1 MKTIDEIKKWL
12 KENLDEERFSHSL
25 GVAKCAKEL
34 AEKYKLDA
42 EKAYLAGLVHDCA
55 KCFEDEFLLD
65 ILENEM
71 NCDMEEL
78 LNPKTYHSPAGAFFA
93 RETFGIEDEEILEA
107 IFCHT
112 VGKENMS
119 KFEKI
124 IFLADKIEPNTR
136 DVSWRDKILDIL
148 EQQNGLDKALLECY
162 KYTIKSLVDRNLKIC
177 LTTIKIYNELLDKLS
192 A

>member
-107 IFCHT
+107 IAHLDLTDDDTDSLITYFDNDAILSLLIGFLLYAIADEPICFDSKGSSISFIFC
-112 VGKENMS
+112 KMRISFEN
-119 KFEKI
+119 
-124 IFLADKIEPNTR
+124 LY
-136 DVSWRDKILDIL
+136 
-148 EQQNGLDKALLECY
+148 ALCA
-162 KYTIKSLVDRNLKIC
+162 I
-177 LTTIKIYNELLDKLS
+177 
-192 A
+192 